1 MPKEILIVEDEFII
15 ADTLSR
21 IIKKAGYGLSG
32 IANTV
37 AEALEIIHRKQ
48 PDFVL
53 IDIQLIGE
61 LSGIDLANS
70 LTELNL
76 PFIFISANSNQK
88 ILEAAKKT
96 KPYGF
101 VIKPFRD
108 KDVIVALEIALYRYE
123 NNKEIGFR
131 QDTALQRK
139 AAQIINSDADWKQK
153 LLGIS
158 KALQPYVPFEY
169 VTVGFKSERE
179 QPFNEYGFLRIGYD
193 EYQNIGPAELATI
206 TGISLKDLSTLS
218 NEDPLDSFANYY
230 DQEDLIG
237 LLYKQSIKKLIT
249 KNFKMN
255 SHFVLPLQINGKGIF
270 FINFYSRLTNAYGED
285 HLLFGNRYE
294 KFLTGFI
301 DTLLSDPQQ
310 TLISTGKVE
319 YRPANREQKIEKS
332 NLFEGIIGNSHLL
345 LKVFDNIIQVAP
357 ANSSVLILGESGTGK
372 EKIAHRIHAL
382 SPRNNKPYIKVN
394 CAALPIT
401 LIESELF
408 GHEKG
413 SFTGAY
419 DKKIGKF
426 EQAHTGTIFLDE
438 IGEIPLEIQ
447 VKLLRVLQ
455 EKEIERVGGRETIKT
470 DVRIVAAT
478 NRNLEQEVAEG
489 RFRLDL
495 YYRLNVIPIVMPA
508 LRDRIDDI
516 PVLAKH
522 FLTYYNRKTGKNVRE
537 LSNEVV
543 DQLKTYHWPGNIR
556 ELENLIERN
565 ILLSKNDQIDHI
577 DLPRQLLNPASTG
590 FSEPIVSSM
599 SESEKTHILAAL
611 KKCNGKIW
619 GTGGAAELLKLP
631 PTTLNSKMK
640 RLGIKKDFNNYH

>member
-1 MPKEILIVEDEFII
+1 MPKKILIVEDEFII

-21 IIKKAGYGLSG
+21 IIKKAGYELSG

-37 AEALEIIHRKQ
+37 KEALEIIDQKQ
-48 PDFVL
+48 PDFAL

-88 ILEAAKKT
+88 ILELAKKT

-108 KDVIVALEIALYRYE
+108 KDVTVALEIALYRYE
-123 NNKEIGFR
+123 NNREIGFR

-139 AAQIINSDADWKQK
+139 AAQIINSAADWKQK
-153 LLGIS
+153 MLSIC

-169 VTVGFKSERE
+169 VSLGFKSEKD

-193 EYQNIGPAELATI
+193 EYQNIGPNELAIVAGT
-206 TGISLKDLSTLS
+206 TVNNLSLLS
-218 NEDPLDSFANYY
+218 NQDPLDRFANYY
-230 DQEDLIG
+230 DQQDLNE

-249 KNFKMN
+249 KTFKMN
-255 SHFVLPLQINGKGIF
+255 AHLVLPLQIKGRGTF
-270 FINFYSRLTNAYGED
+270 FINFYSRLANAYGED
-285 HLLFGNRYE
+285 HLVFAGRYE

-301 DTLLSDPQQ
+301 ESLLSDPEQ
-310 TLISTGKVE
+310 TLITTGKVE
-319 YRPANREQKIEKS
+319 YSPANSDRKTEKT

-357 ANSSVLILGESGTGK
+357 ASSSVLILGESGTGK

-382 SPRNNKPYIKVN
+382 SPRNHKPYVKVN
-394 CAALPIT
+394 CAALPIS

-470 DVRIVAAT
+470 DVRVVAAT

-495 YYRLNVIPIVMPA
+495 YYRLNVIPIVMPP
-508 LRDRIDDI
+508 LRERIDDI
-516 PVLAKH
+516 PALAAH
-522 FLTYYNRKTGKNVRE
+522 FLAYFNRKTGKNVRE
-537 LSNEVV
+537 LSDQVI
-543 DQLKTYHWPGNIR
+543 DQLKGYHWPGNIR

-565 ILLSKNDQIDHI
+565 ILLCKNDQIDHI
-577 DLPRQLLNPASTG
+577 ALPSQLPSQASFTP
-590 FSEPIVSSM
+590 SEPIVSSM
-599 SESEKTHILAAL
+599 FDSEKTHILNAL

-619 GTGGAAELLKLP
+619 GTGGAAELLKIP

>member
-1 MPKEILIVEDEFII
+1 MPKKILIVEDEFII

-21 IIKKAGYGLSG
+21 IIKKAGYELAG

-37 AEALEIIHRKQ
+37 KEALEIIHRRE
-48 PDFVL
+48 PNFVL

-76 PFIFISANSNQK
+76 PFIFISANSNQS

-123 NNKEIGFR
+123 NNREIGFR

-139 AAQIINSDADWKQK
+139 AAQIINSEVDWTQK
-153 LLGIS
+153 LLDIS

-169 VTVGFKSERE
+169 ISFGFKSEKE
-179 QPFNEYGFLRIGYD
+179 QPFNEYGFLRIGFD
-193 EYQNIGPAELATI
+193 EYQNIGPNELAII
-206 TGISLKDLSTLS
+206 TASNSKDLSLLS
-218 NEDPLDSFANYY
+218 NQDPLNSFANYY
-230 DQEDLIG
+230 DQQDLVE
-237 LLYKQSIKKLIT
+237 LLYKQSVKKLIT
-249 KNFKMN
+249 KTFKMN
-255 SHFVLPLQINGKGIF
+255 AHFVLPLHINRKGVF

-285 HLLFGNRYE
+285 HLMFGNRYE
-294 KFLTGFI
+294 KFLTSFI
-301 DTLLSDPQQ
+301 ESLLSDPKQ
-310 TLISTGKVE
+310 TLSSNGKVE
-319 YRPANREQKIEKS
+319 QRPANREQKTEKT
-332 NLFEGIIGNSHLL
+332 NLFEGIIGNSHTL

-357 ANSSVLILGESGTGK
+357 ADSSVLILGESGTGK
-372 EKIAHRIHAL
+372 EKIAQRIHAL
-382 SPRNNKPYIKVN
+382 SPRHHKPYIKVN
-394 CAALPIT
+394 CAALPVS

-455 EKEIERVGGRETIKT
+455 EKEIERIGGRETIKT

-495 YYRLNVIPIVMPA
+495 YYRLNVIPILMPP
-508 LRDRIDDI
+508 LRERLDDI
-516 PVLAKH
+516 PALAAH
-522 FLTYYNRKTGKNVRE
+522 FLTYFNRKTGKNVRE
-537 LSNEVV
+537 LSDHVI
-543 DQLKTYHWPGNIR
+543 DQLMAYHWPGNIR

-565 ILLSKNDQIDHI
+565 ILLSKNDHIDHI
-577 DLPRQLLNPASTG
+577 TLPNQLPNQALFA
-590 FSEPIVSSM
+590 FSQPTVSSM
-599 SESEKTHILAAL
+599 FDSEKTHILAAL

-640 RLGIKKDFNNYH
+640 RLGIKKDFNNYY

>member
-1 MPKEILIVEDEFII
+1 MPKKILIVEDEFII

-21 IIKKAGYGLSG
+21 IIKKAGYELSG

-37 AEALEIIHRKQ
+37 KEALEIIDQKQ

-108 KDVIVALEIALYRYE
+108 KDVTVALEIALYRYE

-153 LLGIS
+153 LLGIG

-169 VTVGFKSERE
+169 ISLGFKSEKDM
-179 QPFNEYGFLRIGYD
+179 PFNEYGFLRIGYD
-193 EYQNIGPAELATI
+193 EYQNIGPGELAII
-206 TGISLKDLSTLS
+206 TSSNLEDLSLLS
-218 NEDPLDSFANYY
+218 NQDPLDRFANYY
-230 DQEDLIG
+230 DQQDLIE

-249 KNFKMN
+249 KTFKMN
-255 SHFVLPLQINGKGIF
+255 SHLVLPLQINGKGTF
-270 FINFYSRLTNAYGED
+270 FINFYSRLANAYGEE
-285 HLLFGNRYE
+285 HLIFGNRYE
-294 KFLTGFI
+294 KFLAGFI
-301 DTLLSDPQQ
+301 ETLLSDPEQ
-310 TLISTGKVE
+310 TLISSGKVE
-319 YRPANREQKIEKS
+319 YRPANRDQKTEKN

-394 CAALPIT
+394 CAALPIS

-419 DKKIGKF
+419 DRKIGKF

-455 EKEIERVGGRETIKT
+455 EKEIERIGGRETLKT
-470 DVRIVAAT
+470 DVRVVAAT

-495 YYRLNVIPIVMPA
+495 YYRLNVIPILMPP
-508 LRDRIDDI
+508 LRERIDDI
-516 PVLAKH
+516 PALAAH
-522 FLTYYNRKTGKNVRE
+522 FLAYFNRKTGRNVRE
-537 LSNEVV
+537 LSDHVI
-543 DQLKTYHWPGNIR
+543 DQLKAYHWPGNIR

-577 DLPRQLLNPASTG
+577 ALPNQLPNQALFT
-590 FSEPIVSSM
+590 FSEPTVSSM
-599 SESEKTHILAAL
+599 FDSEKTHILSAL

-640 RLGIKKDFNNYH
+640 RLGIKKDFNNYR